1 MRTFLIAMT
10 ILTAAGP
17 ASAATLL
24 GNAQCRAT
32 TDPSSRVVQQLWG
45 GDTVRIIG
53 RTTGWVQINRGEN
66 GCWVSVGLVGEGSS
80 TTPPVVD
87 RGAVRESQC
96 RCDRGRS
103 CRADRGRRYCLT
115 RTGKVRWRR

>member
-1 MRTFLIAMT
+1 MRIFLIAVGMLAT
-10 ILTAAGP
+10 P

-32 TDPSSRVVQQLWG
+32 TEPSSRVVQQLWG

-53 RTTGWVQINRGEN
+53 RTTGWVKLDRGEN
-66 GCWVSVGLVGEGSS
+66 GCWVSVGIVGEGSS
-80 TTPPVVD
+80 LVPPAID
-87 RGAVRESQC
+87 RGALRESPC
-96 RCDRGRS
+96 RCDTRRL
-103 CRADRGRRYCLT
+103 CKAERGRRYCLT